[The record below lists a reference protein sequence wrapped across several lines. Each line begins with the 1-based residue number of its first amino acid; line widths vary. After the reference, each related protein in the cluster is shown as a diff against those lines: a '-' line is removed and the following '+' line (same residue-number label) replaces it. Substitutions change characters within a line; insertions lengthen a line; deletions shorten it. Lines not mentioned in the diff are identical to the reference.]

1 MKGLTDTV
9 DSDESIEL
17 ANTPIVNKKHGTQRD
32 ERDMD
37 RMGKRQQLRRQF
49 KFLSIYGFGV
59 VLGCTWEYSLIG
71 TGISLFNGGPAGGIW
86 MLLVVCSGMLCVT
99 LSFAE
104 MVSMA
109 PIAGGQYHWASEL
122 APPKQQKFISYIVGW
137 LTVFAWQVNV
147 AGTSYAVAQQIQSLI
162 ALNLPSYTI
171 KGWHGTLLSIFITLS
186 SILWNTLL
194 VNKLPLMEGIALTLH
209 MLSFFAFVVVLWV
222 MGPRAN
228 VHDTWT
234 EFDDPS
240 GWGNKGL
247 ATLVGILGPSLTI
260 GGSDLAVHLA
270 EEVEDA
276 ADVMP
281 RAMVATSLTNYILA
295 IVMTVTVFS
304 NLGTERAGVRKTELG
319 QPWIQILANAT
330 ESRVAANVMTVV
342 VVLMMLFA
350 CINQLTAA
358 SRQLWSLARDGGLPF
373 SGWLSHVPKGRDI
386 PLNSVV
392 FTFMFTALV
401 CLLIIVSPLAFNI
414 IVALGT
420 FSGSIGDTTMISCM
434 LRRRLLGEPILS
446 SRFNLGRAGI
456 LVNFGAVSYNVLAI
470 VFLAFPEAPYPS
482 LVNMNWSCL
491 MFGVLFG
498 VAVVYYFLFGR
509 RTYKGPVEYV
519 KKSV

>member
-1 MKGLTDTV
+1 
-9 DSDESIEL
+9 
-17 ANTPIVNKKHGTQRD
+17 
-32 ERDMD
+32 
-37 RMGKRQQLRRQF
+37 
-49 KFLSIYGFGV
+49 
-59 VLGCTWEYSLIG
+59 
-71 TGISLFNGGPAGGIW
+71 
-86 MLLVVCSGMLCVT
+86 
-99 LSFAE
+99 
-104 MVSMA
+104 
-109 PIAGGQYHWASEL
+109 
-122 APPKQQKFISYIVGW
+122 
-137 LTVFAWQVNV
+137 
-147 AGTSYAVAQQIQSLI
+147 
-162 ALNLPSYTI
+162 
-171 KGWHGTLLSIFITLS
+171 
-186 SILWNTLL
+186 
-194 VNKLPLMEGIALTLH
+194 

-373 SGWLSHVPKGRDI
+373 SGWLSHVW
-386 PLNSVV
+386 L
-392 FTFMFTALV
+392 ALFHRH
-401 CLLIIVSPLAFNI
+401 LQYSRMLANTI
-414 IVALGT
+414 
-420 FSGSIGDTTMISCM
+420 C
-434 LRRRLLGEPILS
+434 RCRK
-446 SRFNLGRAGI
+446 AGI
-456 LVNFGAVSYNVLAI
+456 
-470 VFLAFPEAPYPS
+470 FPS
-482 LVNMNWSCL
+482 T
-491 MFGVLFG
+491 
-498 VAVVYYFLFGR
+498 R
-509 RTYKGPVEYV
+509 
-519 KKSV
+519 